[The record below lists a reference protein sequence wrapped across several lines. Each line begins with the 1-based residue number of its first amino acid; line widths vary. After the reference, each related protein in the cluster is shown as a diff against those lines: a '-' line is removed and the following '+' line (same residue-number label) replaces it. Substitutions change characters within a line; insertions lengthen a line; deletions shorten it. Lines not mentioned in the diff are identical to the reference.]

1 MFQTTA
7 DPRLEAGLRRV
18 WLKDE
23 QPLDTRTEAGLEIRA
38 EEELV
43 ILEVKVED
51 EGRYECR
58 VFTEYDMTSSSGLV
72 TVLSEPPTIT
82 SVPNSIRN
90 SVNTRDCVLL

>member
-23 QPLDTRTEAGLEIRA
+23 QALDTRTEAGLELRG
-38 EEELV
+38 EQELV
-43 ILEVKVED
+43 ILEAELED

-58 VFTEYDMTSSSGLV
+58 VFTEYDKTSSSGLL
-72 TVLSEPPTIT
+72 TVLSEAPTIT
-82 SVPNSIRN
+82 SVPNNIRN
-90 SVNTRDCVLL
+90 SVNT